1 MNIRK
6 PLIAGNWKM
15 NLGIS
20 ESVALIN
27 DLKEKLKG
35 VDSSDILICPSFTA
49 LEEAGK
55 LVSGSNIRLG
65 AQNICYEDK
74 GAFTGEISG
83 AMLKESG
90 CSHVIIGHSERRHLF
105 KEPDEMINNRVKNAI
120 KNGLH
125 AIFCVG
131 ETLAEREKNKAFFVI
146 EEQIKKGLAGISSE
160 QMKNVIIAY
169 EPVWAI
175 GTGKNAT
182 PEQAQ
187 EIHVFIRDL
196 IKKMFSEDISFKVR
210 ILYGGSVK
218 PDNIK
223 DLMMQ
228 SDIDGALVGGA
239 SLKSEDFCKIVKF

>member
-1 MNIRK
+1 MIDQKTIR
-6 PLIAGNWKM
+6 
-15 NLGIS
+15 NL
-20 ESVALIN
+20 ALQNAVKFNGKSNPGAVIGHI
-27 DLKEKLKG
+27 LGSHPEEKANMK
-35 VDSSDILICPSFTA
+35 
-49 LEEAGK
+49 
-55 LVSGSNIRLG
+55 
-65 AQNICYEDK
+65 
-74 GAFTGEISG
+74 EISKMVNDIIKEVNKIPVDKQR
-83 AMLKESG
+83 AELEKNAPELELAKESG